1 MCFMMLDGG
10 GKLFNGLLYIPAI
23 YFVFTELMRRIIL
36 YSGLG
41 SIEFYLSTNDRVH
54 LV

>member
-23 YFVFTELMRRIIL
+23 YFVFTELMRKDYIVVGPWEHWIL
-36 YSGLG
+36 FIDSW
-41 SIEFYLSTNDRVH
+41 
-54 LV
+54 